1 MKMQQ
6 IAVAVFNDRATET
19 ARAAALAHFAAGAS
33 WDGAVQRLLPAVF
46 AELKKP
52 IYAGVEFDAT
62 AWTAAAEVLDLE
74 IAQATAARELAADRP
89 PADFK
94 PRPARGYLSTSG
106 GRWRVISQALPVS
119 DDKATPAAAL
129 AAARQL
135 GLELEAA
142 AWNGDRGEWVWLETI
157 AELEGVQA

>member
-1 MKMQQ
+1 MRMQQ
-6 IAVAVFNDRATET
+6 IAVAVFNDRATEA
-19 ARAAALAHFAAGAS
+19 ARAAALADFVDRGH
-33 WDGAVQRLLPAVF
+33 WDAAVQRLLPAVF

-62 AWTAAAEVLDLE
+62 AWTAAAELLELE

-106 GRWRVISQALPVS
+106 GRWRVISQALPIC
-119 DDKATPAAAL
+119 DDKATPATAL

-157 AELEGVQA
+157 AELEGGRA